1 MPSAEK
7 QSWSLRRLTVSL
19 QALCL
24 CQGEHPTVDVS
35 FRPEGN
41 GWWVWPLWSLSST
54 PYSNCYL
61 PALPDQES
69 GSVQLVLSGVCLLI
83 VFSFSSSIWVA
94 RCRRCDRDHNSR
106 TEVIQPFFPT
116 QPCWVPCLCMVTTLR
131 CLKKLDFS
139 WDLAAVAANNLG

>member
-7 QSWSLRRLTVSL
+7 QPWSLRRLTVSL

-41 GWWVWPLWSLSST
+41 GCWVWPLWSLSST
-54 PYSNCYL
+54 PYSSCYL

-83 VFSFSSSIWVA
+83 VFFFFLLASGWPDAGAV
-94 RCRRCDRDHNSR
+94 
-106 TEVIQPFFPT
+106 TEI
-116 QPCWVPCLCMVTTLR
+116 TTVEQ
-131 CLKKLDFS
+131 K
-139 WDLAAVAANNLG
+139 